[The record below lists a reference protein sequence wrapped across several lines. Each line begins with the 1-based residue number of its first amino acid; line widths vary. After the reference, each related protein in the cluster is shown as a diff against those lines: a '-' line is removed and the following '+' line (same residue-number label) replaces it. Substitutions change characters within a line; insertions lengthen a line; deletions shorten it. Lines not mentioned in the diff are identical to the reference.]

1 MICQSCRTRPAT
13 VKVRQKI
20 NGRPTEIKLC
30 YTCAQQHNLFGNNPG
45 SIFDS
50 FFGGQGQGQNLGGD
64 PFFGES
70 LGRSYRPKQEINL
83 VDYFS
88 EKAKEVVSS
97 AAQKAHELG
106 AKTVDTEHLLW
117 GISEEEE
124 VGQKILEKMGVKPE
138 ELQGYLEENMSKK
151 ENEDDEEGESE
162 KPKMVDF
169 TPRAKKAFELA
180 FRQSREM
187 QHQYIGP
194 EHILLGLVLE
204 GEGMASQTLQKYG
217 ITADKLRKAIATRT
231 STGAKP
237 DVKPQ
242 TKSTTPTLDKY
253 SNDLTQMA
261 RDDKLD
267 PVIGRTD
274 EVARVVQVLSRR
286 TKNNPVLIGEP
297 GVGKTAIAEGL
308 AQKVVS
314 GNIPETLKDKRV
326 VALDISAMVAG
337 TKYRGEFEKRLK
349 KALNEIEKE
358 KNKVILFIDELHTI
372 VGAGG
377 SEGAIDASNIL
388 KPALARGQLQ
398 AIGAT
403 TLNEYKKYIEK
414 DSALERRFQPVLVD
428 EPTVEDSIA
437 ILRGLR
443 DKYEAHHKTTISD
456 EAIVAAASLSD
467 RYIKDRFLP
476 DKAIDLIDEAASK
489 IRIQSLE
496 SPEEIKK
503 LEKEIK
509 NLQKEKAAAKGNRKK
524 VADFSKKIKKLEDQ
538 KKELDVSWRKD
549 KGTGQPAVLATDIEK
564 IVSEWT
570 GIPVTQLAEEEVT
583 KLLKLEERLHQRVIG
598 QDEAVNAVAEAVR
611 RGRAGLKDPSRPI
624 GSFIFLGPTGVGKTE
639 LAKALA
645 EQVFGDE
652 DALIRVDMS
661 EYMEQHSVAKL
672 TGSPPGYVGHEEGG
686 QLTEKVRRKPYSV
699 ILLDEI
705 EKAHPDVFNVLLQI
719 LDDGRLT
726 DSKGRTV
733 DFKNTIII
741 ATSNIGS
748 EKIQDAAESQIGFEG
763 NKKSGKKLG
772 RDELKKELLD
782 ELKKTFKPEFINRV
796 DEVIIFEALSEPQIK
811 KIVDLLVEDVQRL
824 LRGQGIS
831 LEVSAKAKTKIATEG
846 YDPMFGAR
854 PLKRLIQKKIENPL
868 SVKLLSGDYKNG
880 DNIKVDV
887 KKDEFVFSKG
897 KKKKETNAKK

>member
-1 MICQSCRTRPAT
+1 MICQHCKSRPAT
-13 VKVRQKI
+13 VKVRKI
-20 NGRPTEIKLC
+20 VNGRPVEQNLC
-30 YTCAQQHNLFGNNPG
+30 YVCAEQQGLFGRSAG

-50 FFGGQGQGQNLGGD
+50 FFGKEGFGGD
-64 PFFGES
+64 PFSGNAI
-70 LGRSYRPKQEINL
+70 GRSYRPRQEVNL

-88 EKAKEVVSS
+88 ERAKKVVSE
-97 AAQKAHELG
+97 AAQKANEVG
-106 AKTVDTEHLLW
+106 AKKVDTEHLLW

-124 VGQKILEKMGVKPE
+124 VGEPMLDKLGIKIE
-138 ELQGYLEENMSKK
+138 ELQGYLDENMEKG
-151 ENEDDEEGESE
+151 DGDEEE
-162 KPKMVDF
+162 KPEMQMVDF
-169 TPRAKKAFELA
+169 TPRAKKVFELA
-180 FRQSREM
+180 FRQSQELGDS
-187 QHQYIGP
+187 YIGP
-194 EHILLGLVLE
+194 EHILLGIIAE
-204 GEGMASQTLQKYG
+204 GEGLGAQTLQKYN
-217 ITADKLRKAIATRT
+217 ITLEKARKAVAGR
-231 STGAKP
+231 AKP
-237 DVKPQ
+237 GKKGQAAKPK
-242 TKSTTPTLDKY
+242 TNTPTLDKY
-253 SNDLTQMA
+253 SRDLTAMA
-261 RDDKLD
+261 KEGKLD
-267 PVIGRTD
+267 PVIGRAD

-308 AQKVVS
+308 EQKVIA

-349 KALNEIEKE
+349 KALDEIEKA
-358 KNKVILFIDELHTI
+358 KGKVVLFIDELHTI

-414 DSALERRFQPVLVD
+414 DAALERRFQPVLVE
-428 EPTVEDSIA
+428 EPNVEDTIA

-456 EAIVAAASLSD
+456 EAIVAASSLSD

-496 SPEEIKK
+496 APDEIKK
-503 LEKEIK
+503 LEKEIQG
-509 NLQKEKAAAKGNRKK
+509 LEKEKDAAKRGRKK
-524 VADFSKKIKKLEDQ
+524 SGEINKKIKKLKDQ
-538 KKELDVSWRKD
+538 KKDLDGTWRKD
-549 KGTGQPAVLATDIEK
+549 KATGQPTVLASDIEK
-564 IVSEWT
+564 LVSEWT
-570 GIPVTQLAEEEVT
+570 GVPVSQLAEEEVD
-583 KLLKLEERLHQRVIG
+583 KLLKLEDRLHARVIG
-598 QDEAVNAVAEAVR
+598 QDEAVSAVAEAVR
-611 RGRAGLKDPSRPI
+611 RGRAGLKDPNRPI

-652 DALIRVDMS
+652 DALIRIDMS

-672 TGSPPGYVGHEEGG
+672 TGSPPGYVGYEEGG

-705 EKAHPDVFNVLLQI
+705 EKAHPDVFNMLLQI

-726 DSKGRTV
+726 DAKGRTV
-733 DFKNTIII
+733 DFKNTVII

-748 EKIQDAAESQIGFEG
+748 QKIQEATDGHIGFENG
-763 NKKSGKKLG
+763 AGRHKLS
-772 RDELKKELLD
+772 KKELREELMD
-782 ELKKTFKPEFINRV
+782 ELKKTFRPEFINRV
-796 DEVIIFEALSEPQIK
+796 DEIIIFEALDKKEIK
-811 KIVDLLVEDVQRL
+811 QIVDLLVAEVCRL
-824 LRGQGIS
+824 LRAQDIS
-831 LEVSAKAKTKIATEG
+831 LELTEKAKTKVADEG

-854 PLKRLIQKKIENPL
+854 PLKRLIQKEIENPL
-868 SVKLLSGDYKNG
+868 SLMILEGKFKGG
-880 DNIKVDV
+880 DNVKVDV
-887 KKDEFVFSKG
+887 KKDEFTFEKAKKT
-897 KKKKETNAKK
+897 KKKLAKTS

>member
-1 MICQSCRTRPAT
+1 M
-13 VKVRQKI
+13 V
-20 NGRPTEIKLC
+20 NGRPLEQNLC
-30 YTCAQQHNLFGNNPG
+30 YACAEQQGLFGRSTG

-50 FFGGQGQGQNLGGD
+50 FFGGQGMGGD
-64 PFFGES
+64 PFSGRS
-70 LGRSYRPKQEINL
+70 LGGSYRPRQEVNL

-88 EKAKEVVSS
+88 ERAKKVVSE
-97 AAQKAHELG
+97 AAQKANEVG
-106 AKTVDTEHLLW
+106 AKKVDTEHLLW

-124 VGQKILEKMGVKPE
+124 VGQPMLEKLGVKVD
-138 ELQGYLEENMSKK
+138 ELQGYLDENMETS
-151 ENEDDEEGESE
+151 EDDDDE
-162 KPKMVDF
+162 KPEMQMVDF

-180 FRQSREM
+180 FRQSQEIGDR
-187 QHQYIGP
+187 YIGP
-194 EHILLGLVLE
+194 EHILLGLIAE
-204 GEGMASQTLQKYG
+204 GEGLAAQTLQKYG
-217 ITADKLRKAIATRT
+217 VTLEKARKAVAGR
-231 STGAKP
+231 AKP
-237 DVKPQ
+237 GKKKGAPAKP
-242 TKSTTPTLDKY
+242 KSNTPTLDKY
-253 SNDLTQMA
+253 SRDLTSMA
-261 RDDKLD
+261 KEGKLD
-267 PVIGRTD
+267 PVIGRSD

-308 AQKVVS
+308 AQKVIA

-349 KALNEIEKE
+349 KAIDEIDKA
-358 KNKVILFIDELHTI
+358 KGKIVLFIDELHTI

-414 DSALERRFQPVLVD
+414 DAALERRFQPVLVE
-428 EPTVEDSIA
+428 EPNVEDTIA

-496 SPEEIKK
+496 APDEIKK
-503 LEKEIK
+503 LEKQIK
-509 NLQKEKAAAKGNRKK
+509 DLEKEKDASKRNRKK
-524 VADFSKKIKKLEDQ
+524 ATELNKKIKKLKED
-538 KKELDVSWRKD
+538 KKDLDGTWRKD
-549 KGTGQPAVLATDIEK
+549 KATGQPTVLASDIEK
-564 IVSEWT
+564 LVSEWT
-570 GIPVTQLAEEEVT
+570 GVPVSQLAEKEVD
-583 KLLKLEERLHQRVIG
+583 KLLKLEQRLHARVIG
-598 QDEAVNAVAEAVR
+598 QDEAVSAVAEAVR
-611 RGRAGLKDPSRPI
+611 RGRAGLKDPDRPI

-652 DALIRVDMS
+652 DALIRIDMS

-672 TGSPPGYVGHEEGG
+672 TGSPPGYVGYEEGG

-699 ILLDEI
+699 ILFDEI
-705 EKAHPDVFNVLLQI
+705 EKAHPDVFNMLLQI

-748 EKIQDAAESQIGFEG
+748 QKIQQATDGQIGFENG
-763 NKKSGKKLG
+763 AGKKKLSKQ
-772 RDELKKELLD
+772 ELRSELMD
-782 ELKKTFKPEFINRV
+782 ELKKTFRPEFLNRV
-796 DEVIIFEALSEPQIK
+796 DEIIIFEALDRKEIK
-811 KIVDLLVEDVQRL
+811 QIVDLLVADVCRL
-824 LRGQGIS
+824 LHAQDIS
-831 LEVSAKAKTKIATEG
+831 LELTEKAKDKVAAEG

-854 PLKRLIQKKIENPL
+854 PLKRLIQKEIENPL
-868 SVKLLSGDYKNG
+868 SKMILEGKFKGG
-880 DNIKVDV
+880 DNVKVDV
-887 KKDEFVFSKG
+887 KKDEFTFEKAKKT
-897 KKKKETNAKK
+897 KKKLAKTA